1 MRPANR
7 DWACQ
12 TERCHTLSN
21 KTCLQLIGCNSLLLL
36 LLLFGFQPKMA
47 QQLPLNGSNV
57 YNHNFKTTIFT
68 HIKSSV
74 YLQSVANTTIKIPV
88 HRDRAK
94 HMNPSC
100 RRWLIQYTVD
110 VIIRIYKYAAFNC

>member
-1 MRPANR
+1 
-7 DWACQ
+7 
-12 TERCHTLSN
+12 
-21 KTCLQLIGCNSLLLL
+21 
-36 LLLFGFQPKMA
+36 MA
-47 QQLPLNGSNV
+47 QQLPLNVSNV

-110 VIIRIYKYAAFNC
+110 VIIRIYKYTAFNC

>member
-1 MRPANR
+1 
-7 DWACQ
+7 
-12 TERCHTLSN
+12 
-21 KTCLQLIGCNSLLLL
+21 
-36 LLLFGFQPKMA
+36 MA
-47 QQLPLNGSNV
+47 QQLPLNVSNV

-110 VIIRIYKYAAFNC
+110 VIIRYISIQHSIARIRFIKICTLPSNSKYYISIFIDQSDLLPISA

>member
-1 MRPANR
+1 M
-7 DWACQ
+7 DFEL
-12 TERCHTLSN
+12 T
-21 KTCLQLIGCNSLLLL
+21 
-36 LLLFGFQPKMA
+36 LLLFGFQPEMA

-100 RRWLIQYTVD
+100 RRWSIQYTVD

>member
-1 MRPANR
+1 M
-7 DWACQ
+7 DFEL
-12 TERCHTLSN
+12 T
-21 KTCLQLIGCNSLLLL
+21 
-36 LLLFGFQPKMA
+36 LLLFGFQPEMA

-57 YNHNFKTTIFT
+57 YNQNFKTTIFT

-74 YLQSVANTTIKIPV
+74 YLQSVANTTIKIQV